1 MPENN
6 IVPSQSEAESL
17 RLEIMRLRA
26 EVLDLTAERDRLK
39 YRVCPAILADY
50 NRRIGQIELEIMEAV
65 LRVRKLR
72 RMIEVLQAARNR
84 GEDPDYEEAVRTA
97 DSEYRAY
104 EQEVHEK
111 AEEYRNRFFPPRP
124 GICSEEY
131 RNASAGRTYGQADSD
146 GNQDTENG
154 EEEDQ
159 QGADKYDREDKEE
172 LGALYRR
179 IMKEL
184 HPDVNPD
191 ITPEELDLLHQ
202 AMEAYKNGDIET
214 LRKIAAILDGR
225 SIEDKVIEEVDQLRR
240 IRDDLAFLK
249 ESLLAE
255 IEDIKTSFPY
265 TLKDFLNNKEA
276 VRKKQEELR
285 ETLARWQEQEKVLQE
300 RLDQLHTAGSI

>member
-17 RLEIMRLRA
+17 RLEIMRLRV

-50 NRRIGQIELEIMEAV
+50 NRRIGQIELEIMEVV

-111 AEEYRNRFFPPRP
+111 A
-124 GICSEEY
+124 EEY

-225 SIEDKVIEEVDQLRR
+225 SIEDKVIEEIDQLRR

-285 ETLARWQEQEKVLQE
+285 KTLAQWQEQEKILQE
-300 RLDQLHTAGSI
+300 RLDQLNTAASM

>member
-1 MPENN
+1 MPENT
-6 IVPSQSEAESL
+6 IVPSGTEAESL
-17 RLEIMRLRA
+17 RIEIMRLRA

-50 NRRIGQIELEIMEAV
+50 NRRIGQLELEIMEAV
-65 LRVRKLR
+65 LRVGRLR

-84 GEDPDYEEAVRTA
+84 GEAPDVEEAARTA

-111 AEEYRNRFFPPRP
+111 AEEYRN
-124 GICSEEY
+124 
-131 RNASAGRTYGQADSD
+131 ASAGRTSGQADSD
-146 GNQDTENG
+146 GQEDAGSG
-154 EEEDQ
+154 EEEDR
-159 QGADKYDREDKEE
+159 QGADRYDREDKEE

-191 ITPEELDLLHQ
+191 ITQAELDLLHQ
-202 AMEAYKNGDIET
+202 AMEAYRNGDIET
-214 LRKIAAILDGR
+214 LRKIAAVLDGR
-225 SIEDKVIEEVDQLRR
+225 NIEDKVIEEIDQLRR

-249 ESLLAE
+249 ESLRTE
-255 IEDIKTSFPY
+255 IETIKTTFPY
-265 TLKDFLNNKEA
+265 TLKTFLNDREA
-276 VRKKQEELR
+276 VREKQEELR

-300 RLDQLHTAGSI
+300 RLDQLKAAG